1 MLGGIG
7 DVRGGGN
14 FLREDAALKVLAA
27 GADAAR
33 LNEEGNRIEQAEVGA
48 ADGVIDGGAVVIDA
62 QAGVRSVGEGAL
74 GHVETDLRHGGVV
87 VQAGGGGG
95 LKIVRILHVFTGA
108 RPVVVVSAVEGELM
122 RVEDNLAHEQAV
134 GGVQLGKLGCLEGHM
149 VAVHIEAVIGGAA
162 EEIGAVGIDAGDD
175 DNVDLVE
182 QGLVSGIVDKVVD
195 HHERAFTGG
204 RLVGVDL
211 RLIPDVQLAVA
222 LDDLGGLGERGV
234 RGDLGG
240 GEECQGEVI
249 LVVRGRTG
257 GVEVHNVGGLVHLL
271 QESHHLVLRGELV
284 GGVLAVEGGRRVA
297 LRSDGERSV
306 DLLRPEDEHAV
317 AGIHF
322 VRIGG
327 LFGLDGRLVAVAA
340 ELAADD
346 GELLRARGQVGL
358 GHVEELENVIVARA
372 VNVVGIGAG
381 LGDGIAAVGL
391 GLDRFELLEDFF
403 LCGIAVCGVALVDF
417 ETDDLGGVVVGGIV
431 KFQFCAFLCCER
443 AGHQH
448 RDDHRESQQTAQGSL
463 HHFSHS
469 FFSPS

>member
-1 MLGGIG
+1 
-7 DVRGGGN
+7 
-14 FLREDAALKVLAA
+14 
-27 GADAAR
+27 
-33 LNEEGNRIEQAEVGA
+33 
-48 ADGVIDGGAVVIDA
+48 
-62 QAGVRSVGEGAL
+62 
-74 GHVETDLRHGGVV
+74 
-87 VQAGGGGG
+87 
-95 LKIVRILHVFTGA
+95 
-108 RPVVVVSAVEGELM
+108 M
-122 RVEDNLAHEQAV
+122 RVDDDLAHEQTV
-134 GGVQLGKLGCLEGHM
+134 GGVELRELGCLEGHV
-149 VAVHIEAVIGGAA
+149 VAVHIKAIVGCTA
-162 EEIGAVGIDAGDD
+162 EEVGTVGIDAGNDD
-175 DNVDLVE
+175 DVDLVE
-182 QGLVSGIVDKVVD
+182 QRFVGGIVDKVVD

-204 RLVGVDL
+204 GLIGVDL
-211 RLIPDVQLAVA
+211 RLVPDVDFAVA
-222 LDDLGGLGERGV
+222 LDDLGSLSERGV

-240 GEECQGEVI
+240 GEDGERQIV
-249 LVVRGRTG
+249 LVVRSRTG
-257 GVEVHNVGGLVHLL
+257 RVEMHNVGGLVHLL

-327 LFGLDGRLVAVAA
+327 LFGLDGRLIAVAA

-346 GELLRARGQVGL
+346 GELLCARGQVGL

-372 VNVVGIGAG
+372 VNVVGIGAD
-381 LGDGIAAVGL
+381 LGDSVAAVGL
-391 GLDRFELLEDFF
+391 RLDGFELLEDLF
-403 LCGIAVCGVALVDF
+403 LCGVAVCRVALVDF
-417 ETDDLGGVVVGGIV
+417 DAQAGMGFVVGGIV

-448 RDDHRESQQTAQGSL
+448 CDDHRESQQTAQGSL

>member
-1 MLGGIG
+1 MLGSVL
-7 DVRGGGN
+7 DVRGRGGL
-14 FLREDAALKVLAA
+14 LREDAALEVLAA
-27 GADAAR
+27 GANAAG
-33 LNEEGNRIEQAEVGA
+33 LDQEGKRVVEAEVSA
-48 ADGVIDGGAVVIDA
+48 ADGVIDGRAVVIDA
-62 QAGVRSVGEGAL
+62 KTGVLGIGKGML
-74 GHVETDLRHGGVV
+74 GHVKTDLGHGGVV

-95 LKIVRILHVFTGA
+95 LKVVGIVHHAVLG
-108 RPVVVVSAVEGELM
+108 AVERELM
-122 RVEDNLAHEQAV
+122 RVDNDLAHEQTV
-134 GGVQLGKLGCLEGHM
+134 GGVELGKLGGLEGHV
-149 VAVHIEAVIGGAA
+149 VAVHIKAVVGRAA
-162 EEIGAVGIDAGDD
+162 EEVGTVRIDAGNDD
-175 DNVDLVE
+175 DVDLVE
-182 QGLVSGIVDKVVD
+182 QRLVGGIVDKVVD

-204 RLVGVDL
+204 GLIGVDL
-211 RLIPDVQLAVA
+211 GLVPDVDLAVA

-297 LRSDGERSV
+297 LRSDGERIV

-317 AGIHF
+317 AGIHL
-322 VRIGG
+322 VRIRG
-327 LFGLDGRLVAVAA
+327 LFGLDGRLIAAAA
-340 ELAADD
+340 ELTADD
-346 GELLRARGQVGL
+346 SELFRARGQVGL
-358 GHVEELENVIVARA
+358 GDIEELENVIVARA
-372 VNVVGIGAG
+372 VDMVGIGAG

-417 ETDDLGGVVVGGIV
+417 ETDDLGGFVVGGIV